1 MHAPMHAPSV
11 AAPAARLDPND
22 LYLRGLAGTLI
33 GYAVFGK
40 GFAVL
45 GVAPLY
51 IGELTLGLGLLALMR
66 TRCWFAML
74 ATPAS
79 LLLAV
84 LIGWVLIR
92 TVPFIGPY
100 GVDAVRDSVIVVYGL
115 FAFVVVALLIEDPY
129 RLGRILRLYAGFAF
143 VYGLIGGFLFV
154 VTVTLAD
161 QLRIPGTQ
169 IQLPYVRAGEAAFH
183 LGGAAV
189 FMLLGLRRVGALWCV
204 ALCLNMAA
212 VTVSR
217 AATLACLV
225 PILLGVVLGR
235 QFRRFAPAALIGLAL
250 LAGAALADLRVMM
263 PGDREVG
270 AMQIVEGISSVF
282 GASEAAN
289 FEGTKE
295 FRLRWWR
302 NIRDY
307 TLHGPYFW
315 SGKGFGVNLAM
326 EDGYH
331 HFVTQEATLRSPH
344 NGHMTILA
352 RAGVPGLALW
362 CGLLCAWF
370 GMLVH
375 SLLLA
380 RQAGHGRWAAIFVW
394 IACYGAGILVNASF
408 DVALEG
414 PMSGVWF
421 WCVIGLGIGAS
432 MIYRAGLV
440 QAIGDPA

>member
-1 MHAPMHAPSV
+1 MHASAV
-11 AAPAARLDPND
+11 AGRPVPRDPND
-22 LYLRGLAGTLI
+22 LYLRGLGCALV

-51 IGELTLGLGLLALMR
+51 VGEVALGLGLLALMR
-66 TRCWFAML
+66 TRCGFATL
-74 ATPAS
+74 GTPAS
-79 LLLAV
+79 VLLAV
-84 LIGWVLIR
+84 LIAWVVIR
-92 TVPFIGPY
+92 TVPFLGSY

-115 FAFVVVALLIEDPY
+115 FTFVVAALLIENPL
-129 RLGRILRLYAGFAF
+129 RLGRVLRAYAGFAF

-154 VTVTLAD
+154 LSVTMAD
-161 QLRIPGTQ
+161 QLRVPGTQ

-183 LGGAAV
+183 LGAAAV
-189 FMLLGLRRVGALWCV
+189 FMLLGLRRVGPLWCA
-204 ALCLNMAA
+204 ALCINMAV

-235 QFRRFAPAALIGLAL
+235 QFRRFAPAALIGVAMLA
-250 LAGAALADLRVMM
+250 AAALADLRVMM

-282 GASEAAN
+282 GVSETAN

-302 NIRDY
+302 TIREY

-331 HFVTQEATLRSPH
+331 TFVTAEFALRSPH
-344 NGHMTILA
+344 NGHMTVLA

-362 CGLLCAWF
+362 ITLICTWF

-380 RQAGHGRWAAIFVW
+380 RQAGHGRWAAVFVW

-414 PMSGVWF
+414 PMSGIWF
-421 WCVIGLGIGAS
+421 WCVCGLGIGAS

>member
-1 MHAPMHAPSV
+1 MHASAV
-11 AAPAARLDPND
+11 AGRPVPRDPND
-22 LYLRGLAGTLI
+22 LYLRGLACALV

-45 GVAPLY
+45 GIAPLY
-51 IGELTLGLGLLALMR
+51 VGEIALGLGLLALMR

-74 ATPAS
+74 GTPVS
-79 LLLAV
+79 VLLVV
-84 LIGWVLIR
+84 LIGWVVIR
-92 TVPFIGPY
+92 TVPFLGPY

-115 FAFVVVALLIEDPY
+115 FAFVVAALLIENPL
-129 RLGRILRLYAGFAF
+129 RLGWILRAYAGFAF
-143 VYGLIGGFLFV
+143 LYGLIGGFIFV
-154 VTVTLAD
+154 LSVTLGDGQSGSGA
-161 QLRIPGTQ
+161 P
-169 IQLPYVRAGEAAFH
+169 IQLPYVRPGEAACH

-189 FMLLGLRRVGALWCV
+189 FMLLGLRRVGPLWCG
-204 ALCLNMAA
+204 ALCVNMAV

-225 PILLGVVLGR
+225 PVLLGVVLGR
-235 QFRRFAPAALIGLAL
+235 QFRRFLPAALIGLAM
-250 LAGAALADLRVMM
+250 LAGAALADLRVTI
-263 PGDREVG
+263 PGGRDVG
-270 AMQIVEGISSVF
+270 AMQVVEGISSVF
-282 GASEAAN
+282 GASEASN

-302 NIRDY
+302 TIREY
-307 TLHGPYFW
+307 TLNGPYFW

-331 HFVTQEATLRSPH
+331 TFVTAESALRSPH
-344 NGHMTILA
+344 NGHMTVLA

-362 CGLLCAWF
+362 IALLCTWF
-370 GMLVH
+370 GMLLH
-375 SLLLA
+375 GLLLA
-380 RQAGHGRWAAIFVW
+380 RQAGHGRWAAVFIW
-394 IACYGAGILVNASF
+394 ITCYGAGILVNASF

-414 PMSGVWF
+414 PMSGIWF

-432 MIYRAGLV
+432 MIYRAGFV

>member
-1 MHAPMHAPSV
+1 MHASAVAVRPAP
-11 AAPAARLDPND
+11 RDPND
-22 LYLRGLAGTLI
+22 LYLRGLACALV

-51 IGELTLGLGLLALMR
+51 VGELALGLGLLALMR
-66 TRCWFAML
+66 SRCWFAVL
-74 ATPAS
+74 GTPAS
-79 LLLAV
+79 LLLAA
-84 LIGWVLIR
+84 LIAWVLIR
-92 TVPFIGPY
+92 TVPFLGIY
-100 GVDAVRDSVIVVYGL
+100 GIDAVRDSVIVVYGL
-115 FAFVVVALLIEDPY
+115 FAFVVIALLIENPL
-129 RLGRILRLYAGFAF
+129 RLGWILRVYAGFAF
-143 VYGLIGGFLFV
+143 LYGLIGGFLFV
-154 VTVTLAD
+154 VTVTMAD

-169 IQLPYVRAGEAAFH
+169 IQLPYIRAGEAAFH
-183 LGGAAV
+183 LGAAAV
-189 FMLLGLRRVGALWCV
+189 FMLVGLRRVGALWCV
-204 ALCLNMAA
+204 ALCINMAA

-225 PILLGVVLGR
+225 PILLGVLLGR
-235 QFRRFAPAALIGLAL
+235 QLRRFAPAALIGVAM

-302 NIRDY
+302 TIREY

-315 SGKGFGVNLAM
+315 NGKGFGVNLAM

-331 HFVTQEATLRSPH
+331 TFVTQEATLRSPH

-352 RAGVPGLALW
+352 RAGVPGFALW
-362 CGLLCAWF
+362 AGLLAAWF

-380 RQAGHGRWAAIFVW
+380 RRAGHGRWAAVFVW
-394 IACYGAGILVNASF
+394 ITCYGAGILVNASF

-414 PMSGVWF
+414 PMSGVCF
-421 WCVIGLGIGAS
+421 WSVIGLGIGAS

-440 QAIGDPA
+440 RAIGDPG

>member
-1 MHAPMHAPSV
+1 MQARAVTM
-11 AAPAARLDPND
+11 PAAARDPND
-22 LYLRGLAGTLI
+22 LYLRCLACALV

-51 IGELTLGLGLLALMR
+51 VGELTLGLGLLALMR

-74 ATPAS
+74 ATPTS

-84 LIGWVLIR
+84 LIVWVLVR
-92 TVPFIGPY
+92 TVPFIGAY

-115 FAFVVVALLIEDPY
+115 FAFVVVALLLEKPA
-129 RLGRILRLYAGFAF
+129 RLGWILRAYAGFAF
-143 VYGLIGGFLFV
+143 LYGLIGGFLFAT
-154 VTVTLAD
+154 TVTMAD
-161 QLRIPGTQ
+161 SLRIPGTQ

-189 FMLLGLRRVGALWCV
+189 FVLLGLRRVNALWCFV
-204 ALCLNMAA
+204 LCINMAV

-235 QFRRFAPAALIGLAL
+235 QFRRFAPAALIGLSL

-302 NIRDY
+302 TIRDY

-344 NGHMTILA
+344 NGHMTVLA

-362 CGLLCAWF
+362 IALLGAWF
-370 GMLVH
+370 GMLLH

-380 RQAGHGRWAAIFVW
+380 RQAGHGRWAAVFVW
-394 IACYGAGILVNASF
+394 ITCYGAGILVNASF

-414 PMSGVWF
+414 PMSGIWF
-421 WCVIGLGIGAS
+421 WSVVGLGIGAS

-440 QAIGDPA
+440 DAIGDPA